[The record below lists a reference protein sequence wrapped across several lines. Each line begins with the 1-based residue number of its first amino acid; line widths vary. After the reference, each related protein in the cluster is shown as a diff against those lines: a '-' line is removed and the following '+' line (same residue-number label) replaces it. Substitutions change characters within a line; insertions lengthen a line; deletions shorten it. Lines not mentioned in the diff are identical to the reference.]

1 MATSARL
8 SPLFINCCIDC
19 CTNYFTNSLTH
30 DVTDHDMEL
39 ILIRHGLPVRQEL
52 ESGRADPPLSATG
65 HRQASLVAQWLA
77 PVNIDA
83 VYSSPMIRARQTAEP
98 YAQLAGQAAVIH
110 DGVEEFDRE
119 ASRYIP
125 VEQLKEEDYA
135 AWQAL
140 ASDFAGKLDQQ
151 LKSFGTTVVKAM
163 EEIIESHKSQTA
175 VVFCHG
181 GVINV
186 WASHVLGMPRRM
198 FFEPVY
204 TSVHRF
210 LCAGTGE
217 RNIVSLNETAHLRDF

>member
-1 MATSARL
+1 
-8 SPLFINCCIDC
+8 
-19 CTNYFTNSLTH
+19 
-30 DVTDHDMEL
+30 MEL

-52 ESGRADPPLSATG
+52 EGGRADPPLSTTG

-98 YAQLAGQAAVIH
+98 YVQLTGRPVVIH
-110 DGVEEFDRE
+110 DGVEEFGRE
-119 ASRYIP
+119 ASSYIP
-125 VEQLKEEDYA
+125 VEQLKEEDYE
-135 AWQAL
+135 AWQSL
-140 ASDFAGKLDQQ
+140 AGNFTGELDLELQT
-151 LKSFGTTVVKAM
+151 FGSTVVKAM

-186 WASHVLGMPRRM
+186 WASHILGISRRL